1 VAPTPASPRSSLASQ
16 RLTLIAAGT
25 VFCALFAL
33 ALATLPAHRQ
43 PADVLPGRVTAADDA
58 AQFAQVGDAAAIA
71 PPASITRDAPRH
83 PASVGALPQLGQHP
97 ASASSSGSSSSGLGG
112 EASGSGGG
120 GAALP
125 GSTATTGGPAPS
137 TTGPASTPSSG
148 LPDPAQVA
156 QSVFN
161 AINAS
166 RRGAGLRVLT
176 WNSGLQTSAQQ
187 HNQAMAS
194 SNTLS
199 HQAPGETDLGKRES
213 SAGVFWWWAGEN
225 IAMSSSLTARAALDL
240 ESAMVN
246 EQPPNDGH
254 RQNIL
259 AGNAQAVGVSVLFD
273 AAHHRLWLT
282 EDFAQTS
289 LL

>member
-1 VAPTPASPRSSLASQ
+1 MAPTPASTRSPHASQ
-16 RLTLIAAGT
+16 RVTLIAAGS

-33 ALATLPAHRQ
+33 ALATLPAHRR
-43 PADVLPGRVTAADDA
+43 PDAVAPGSITAADDA

-83 PASVGALPQLGQHP
+83 PASVGALPQLGQRPAP
-97 ASASSSGSSSSGLGG
+97 ASTSGSS
-112 EASGSGGG
+112 EAPSGSGPPGGG

-137 TTGPASTPSSG
+137 ITGPASAPSSG

-156 QSVFN
+156 QSVFT

-166 RRGAGLRVLT
+166 RRNAGLRALK
-176 WNSGLQTSAQQ
+176 WSSGLQTSAQQ
-187 HNQAMAS
+187 HNQAMANT
-194 SNTLS
+194 NTLS
-199 HQAPGETDLGKRES
+199 HQVSGEADLGKRES
-213 SAGVFWWWAGEN
+213 AAGVFWWWAGEN
-225 IAMSSSLTARAALDL
+225 IAMSSSLTAQAALDL

-246 EQPPNDGH
+246 EQAPNDGH
-254 RQNIL
+254 RKNIL
-259 AGNAQAVGVSVLFD
+259 AGNAQAVGVAVLFD
-273 AAHHRLWLT
+273 SAHHRLWLT